1 MSGTDKGFVVHPNGL
16 KAFAD
21 TSDHRVGE
29 FQQCYN
35 EAKALTVGPDAFG
48 HLPFVSDRTR
58 KAYESHV
65 QTCESSLLAAAT
77 TMHKITTNIHATIT
91 NYKKADTEVEDAA
104 SAAVWVGTN
113 PGIADTS

>member
-1 MSGTDKGFVVHPNGL
+1 VSGTDNGFVVHPNGL
-16 KAFAD
+16 QAFAN

-35 EAKALTVGPDAFG
+35 EAKTLTVGPDAFG
-48 HLPFVSDRTR
+48 HLPLVSDRAR

-77 TMHKITTNIHATIT
+77 TMHKISANIHATIA
-91 NYKKADTEVEDAA
+91 NYKKADTEAEDAA
-104 SAAVWVGTN
+104 SAAIWVATN
-113 PGIADTS
+113 PGIADTK

>member
-1 MSGTDKGFVVHPNGL
+1 VSGTDSGFVVHPNSL
-16 KAFAD
+16 QAFAA

-48 HLPFVSDRTR
+48 HLPFVSDRAR
-58 KAYESHV
+58 KAYEGHL

-77 TMHKITTNIHATIT
+77 TMHKISTNIRTTIT

-104 SAAVWVGTN
+104 SAAIWAATN

>member
-1 MSGTDKGFVVHPNGL
+1 MSGTDNGFVVHPNGL
-16 KAFAD
+16 QAFAN

-35 EAKALTVGPDAFG
+35 EAKTLTVGPDAFG
-48 HLPFVSDRTR
+48 HLPLVSDRAR

-77 TMHKITTNIHATIT
+77 TMHKISANIHATIA
-91 NYKKADTEVEDAA
+91 NYKKADTEAEDAA
-104 SAAVWVGTN
+104 SAAIWVATN
-113 PGIADTS
+113 PGIADTK